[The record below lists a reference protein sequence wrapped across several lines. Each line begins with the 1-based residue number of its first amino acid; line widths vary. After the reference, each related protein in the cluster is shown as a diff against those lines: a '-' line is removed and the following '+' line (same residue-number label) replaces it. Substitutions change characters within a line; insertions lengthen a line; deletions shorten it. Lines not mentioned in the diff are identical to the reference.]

1 MDSEKFWCL
10 RALNKRSL
18 SNCYLKMKAK
28 LHLLWLSIVWL
39 CVLPCSWAQTSPD
52 AIESLSQFLKLTQ
65 SGRAQFS
72 QVVVGPAK
80 ADQAPRRKT
89 SSGTFEFQRP
99 QQFRFAY
106 QKPFVQTMVSDGQ
119 WLWLF
124 DADLNQVTVRKQNQ
138 LLGQTP
144 AAFISSSGD
153 LKTLQAEFNLKAEPD
168 SEGLQW
174 VRATPKQSDG
184 AVQVI
189 RVGLKLGVNSPNGAS
204 QIPMLSVLEI
214 VDGLGQTSRL
224 TFQNFEINLKLS
236 SETFQFKA
244 PAGVQVI
251 RP

>member
-1 MDSEKFWCL
+1 
-10 RALNKRSL
+10 
-18 SNCYLKMKAK
+18 MKAK
-28 LHLLWLSIVWL
+28 LHLLWLPIAL
-39 CVLPCSWAQTSPD
+39 LGLMPIAWAQTSPD
-52 AIESLSQFLKLTQ
+52 AIESLSQFLKHTQ

-72 QVVVGPAK
+72 QVVMGPSK

-99 QQFRFAY
+99 QQFRFTY
-106 QKPFVQTMVSDGQ
+106 QKPFVQAMVSDGQ

-124 DADLNQVTVRKQNQ
+124 DADLNQVTMRKQNQ

-153 LKTLQAEFNLKAEPD
+153 LKALQAEFNLKAEPD

-189 RVGLKLGVNSPNGAS
+189 RVGLKLGAAGAS
-204 QIPMLSVLEI
+204 TATNVPVLTVLEI

-224 TFQNFEINLKLS
+224 NFQNFEANVKLP

>member
-1 MDSEKFWCL
+1 
-10 RALNKRSL
+10 
-18 SNCYLKMKAK
+18 MKAK
-28 LHLLWLSIVWL
+28 LYLLGLLMVWL
-39 CVLPCSWAQTSPD
+39 GVVPNSWAQGSPD
-52 AIESLSQFLKLTQ
+52 AIESLSQFLKFTN

-72 QVVVGPAK
+72 QIVTGPSK
-80 ADQAPRRKT
+80 VDQAPRRKT

-99 QQFRFAY
+99 QQFRFTY
-106 QKPFVQTMVSDGQ
+106 QKPFVQAMVSDGQ

-124 DADLNQVTVRKQNQ
+124 DADLNQVTMRKQNQ

-153 LKTLQAEFNLKAEPD
+153 LKALQAEFNLKAEPD

-174 VRATPKQSDG
+174 VRATPKQSDS

-189 RVGLKLGVNSPNGAS
+189 RVGLKLGVAGAS
-204 QIPMLSVLEI
+204 TAANVPVLTVLEI

-224 TFQNFEINLKLS
+224 NFQNFEANVKLPP
-236 SETFQFKA
+236 ETFQFKA

>member
-1 MDSEKFWCL
+1 
-10 RALNKRSL
+10 
-18 SNCYLKMKAK
+18 
-28 LHLLWLSIVWL
+28 
-39 CVLPCSWAQTSPD
+39 
-52 AIESLSQFLKLTQ
+52 
-65 SGRAQFS
+65 
-72 QVVVGPAK
+72 
-80 ADQAPRRKT
+80 
-89 SSGTFEFQRP
+89 
-99 QQFRFAY
+99 
-106 QKPFVQTMVSDGQ
+106 MVSDGQ

-124 DADLNQVTVRKQNQ
+124 DADLNQVTMRKQNQ

-153 LKTLQAEFNLKAEPD
+153 LKALQAEFNLKAEPD

-189 RVGLKLGVNSPNGAS
+189 RVGLKLGVAGAS
-204 QIPMLSVLEI
+204 TAANVPVLTVLEI

-224 TFQNFEINLKLS
+224 NFQNFEANVKS
-236 SETFQFKA
+236 PPETFQFKA

>member
-1 MDSEKFWCL
+1 M
-10 RALNKRSL
+10 N
-18 SNCYLKMKAK
+18 AK
-28 LHLLWLSIVWL
+28 LFVLWLFMAWL
-39 CVLPCSWAQTSPD
+39 CLMPSSWAQSSPD
-52 AIESLSQFLKLTQ
+52 AIESLSQFLKFTN

-72 QVVVGPAK
+72 QVVAGPSK
-80 ADQAPRRKT
+80 TDQAPRRKT

-99 QQFRFAY
+99 QQFRFTY
-106 QKPFVQTMVSDGQ
+106 QKPFVQAMVSDGQ

-124 DADLNQVTVRKQNQ
+124 DADLNQVTMRKQNQ

-144 AAFISSSGD
+144 VALILSSGD
-153 LKTLQAEFNLKAEPD
+153 LKALQAEFNLKAEPD

-189 RVGLKLGVNSPNGAS
+189 RVGLKLGVAAVNTAS
-204 QIPMLSVLEI
+204 NVPVLTVLEI

-224 TFQNFEINLKLS
+224 NFQNFETNVKLPP
-236 SETFQFKA
+236 ETFQFKA

>member
-1 MDSEKFWCL
+1 M
-10 RALNKRSL
+10 
-18 SNCYLKMKAK
+18 KMKAK
-28 LHLLWLSIVWL
+28 LYLLGLFMVGLGVVSN
-39 CVLPCSWAQTSPD
+39 SWAQSSPD
-52 AIESLSQFLKLTQ
+52 AIESLSQFLKFTN

-72 QVVVGPAK
+72 QLVTGPSK
-80 ADQAPRRKT
+80 VDQAPRRKT

-99 QQFRFAY
+99 QQFRFTY
-106 QKPFVQTMVSDGQ
+106 QKPFVQAMVSDGQ

-124 DADLNQVTVRKQNQ
+124 DADLNQVTMRKQNQ

-153 LKTLQAEFNLKAEPD
+153 LKALQAEFNLKAEPD

-189 RVGLKLGVNSPNGAS
+189 RVGLKLGVAVAS
-204 QIPMLSVLEI
+204 TAANVPVLTVLEI

-224 TFQNFEINLKLS
+224 NFHNFEANVKLPP
-236 SETFQFKA
+236 ETFQFKA

>member
-1 MDSEKFWCL
+1 
-10 RALNKRSL
+10 
-18 SNCYLKMKAK
+18 MKAK
-28 LHLLWLSIVWL
+28 LYLLGLFMVGLGVVSN
-39 CVLPCSWAQTSPD
+39 SWAQSSPD
-52 AIESLSQFLKLTQ
+52 AIESLSQFLKFTN

-72 QVVVGPAK
+72 QIVTGPSK
-80 ADQAPRRKT
+80 VDQAPRRKT

-99 QQFRFAY
+99 QQFRFTY
-106 QKPFVQTMVSDGQ
+106 QKPFVQAMVSDGQ

-124 DADLNQVTVRKQNQ
+124 DADLNQVTMRKQNQ

-153 LKTLQAEFNLKAEPD
+153 LKALQAEFNLKAEPD

-189 RVGLKLGVNSPNGAS
+189 RVGLKLGVAGAS
-204 QIPMLSVLEI
+204 TAANVPVLTVLEI

-224 TFQNFEINLKLS
+224 NFQNFEANVKS
-236 SETFQFKA
+236 PPETFQFKA

>member
-1 MDSEKFWCL
+1 
-10 RALNKRSL
+10 
-18 SNCYLKMKAK
+18 MKAK
-28 LHLLWLSIVWL
+28 LYLLGLFMVWL
-39 CVLPCSWAQTSPD
+39 GVVPNSWAQSSPD
-52 AIESLSQFLKLTQ
+52 AIESLSQFLKFTN

-72 QVVVGPAK
+72 QVVTGPSK
-80 ADQAPRRKT
+80 AEQAPRRKT

-106 QKPFVQTMVSDGQ
+106 QKPFVQAMVSDGQ

-124 DADLNQVTVRKQNQ
+124 DADLNQVTMRKQNQ
-138 LLGQTP
+138 LMGQTP
-144 AAFISSSGD
+144 AAFIASSGD
-153 LKTLQAEFNLKAEPD
+153 FKALQSEFNLKAEPD

-174 VRATPKQSDG
+174 VKATPKQSDG

-189 RVGLKLGVNSPNGAS
+189 RVGLKLGAAGAS
-204 QIPMLSVLEI
+204 TAANVPVLTVLEI

-224 TFQNFEINLKLS
+224 NFQNFEANVKFLP
-236 SETFQFKA
+236 ETFQFKA

>member
-1 MDSEKFWCL
+1 
-10 RALNKRSL
+10 
-18 SNCYLKMKAK
+18 MKAK
-28 LHLLWLSIVWL
+28 LYLLGLFMVGLGVVSN
-39 CVLPCSWAQTSPD
+39 SWAQSSPD
-52 AIESLSQFLKLTQ
+52 AIESLSQFLNFTN

-72 QVVVGPAK
+72 QLVTGPSK
-80 ADQAPRRKT
+80 VDQAPRRKT

-99 QQFRFAY
+99 QQFRFTY
-106 QKPFVQTMVSDGQ
+106 QKPFVQAMVSDGQ

-124 DADLNQVTVRKQNQ
+124 DADLNQVTMRKQNQ

-153 LKTLQAEFNLKAEPD
+153 LKALQAEFNLKAEPD

-189 RVGLKLGVNSPNGAS
+189 RVGLKLGVAGAS
-204 QIPMLSVLEI
+204 TAANVPVLTVLEI

-224 TFQNFEINLKLS
+224 NFQNFEANVKLP

>member
-1 MDSEKFWCL
+1 
-10 RALNKRSL
+10 
-18 SNCYLKMKAK
+18 MKAK
-28 LHLLWLSIVWL
+28 LYLLGLFMVWL
-39 CVLPCSWAQTSPD
+39 GVVPNSWAQGSPD
-52 AIESLSQFLKLTQ
+52 AIESLSQFLKFTN

-72 QVVVGPAK
+72 QIVTGPSK
-80 ADQAPRRKT
+80 VDQAPRRKT

-99 QQFRFAY
+99 QQFRFTY
-106 QKPFVQTMVSDGQ
+106 QKPFVQAMVSDGQ

-124 DADLNQVTVRKQNQ
+124 DADLNQVTMRKQNQ

-144 AAFISSSGD
+144 AAFIASSGD
-153 LKTLQAEFNLKAEPD
+153 LKALQAEFNLKAEPD

-189 RVGLKLGVNSPNGAS
+189 RVGLKLGVAGAS
-204 QIPMLSVLEI
+204 TATNVPVLTVLEI

-224 TFQNFEINLKLS
+224 NFQNFEANVKLS
-236 SETFQFKA
+236 PETFQFKA

>member
-1 MDSEKFWCL
+1 MASEKFWCL

-18 SNCYLKMKAK
+18 RSRLLKMKAIP
-28 LHLLWLSIVWL
+28 HLLWLSVVWL
-39 CVLPCSWAQTSPD
+39 CVVPSSWAQSTPD
-52 AIESLSQFLKLTQ
+52 AIESLSQFLKFTN

-72 QVVVGPAK
+72 QVVVGPSK
-80 ADQAPRRKT
+80 ADQAPRKKT

-99 QQFRFAY
+99 QQFRFTY
-106 QKPFVQTMVSDGQ
+106 QKPFVQAMVSDGQ

-124 DADLNQVTVRKQNQ
+124 DADLNQVTMRKQNQ

-153 LKTLQAEFNLKAEPD
+153 LKALQAEFNLKVESD

-174 VRATPKQSDG
+174 VKATPKQSDG

-189 RVGLKLGVNSPNGAS
+189 RVGLKLGVNGPNSAS
-204 QIPMLSVLEI
+204 QIPVLTVLEI

-224 TFQNFEINLKLS
+224 NFQNFEANVKLS
-236 SETFQFKA
+236 PETFQFKA